1 MFFSLA
7 LGLLGGLG
15 LFLYGMKQM
24 SAGMQK
30 AAGEKLHRILEILTA
45 NPYMA
50 TLTGIVVTVLVQ
62 SSSTTNVMAIGFASA
77 GLMNLSQ
84 TVGTMLGANIG
95 TTVTAQIISFDI
107 SVIIYPAVAI
117 GAYLNLFTSR
127 RIYKSIGQAIL
138 GFGLLF
144 LGLNT
149 MSDAMHPLRDYTPF
163 LDMLAS
169 FGQTPL
175 LGILAGAVFTAV
187 IQSSSATAGVVIALT
202 LQGIIDTP
210 SSIAIV
216 LGANIGTS
224 FTAALASIGTNLT
237 ARRSVLA
244 IVTVKV
250 TGVLLAL
257 LFFQPF
263 LTLISYT
270 GTSVTRQVANAHTIF
285 NVLNV
290 LLFFPFLTP
299 FLKLVY
305 RFMPGEE
312 PVVETGT
319 KYLSPSA
326 QKTTNLAIGA
336 ARQELLRMAGIAR
349 GMLQDSLRIFIYN
362 DRGLIGAT
370 RQKEELIDSLE
381 KDITIFLT
389 EIAQKS
395 LSQQQSQTVTSL
407 MHFGS
412 DLERIGD
419 HAHNIIHLSELK
431 MEEGLAI
438 SEEAASELEKMH
450 QLVDQMISGAMEA
463 FEKEDTSLAREVIAK
478 DHDVDSMER
487 SLRKGHIER
496 LNQKI
501 CIPQAGVI
509 FLDLISNLE
518 RVADHATNLAEV
530 VTGDF

>member
-24 SAGMQK
+24 STGMQK

-50 TLTGIVVTVLVQ
+50 TLTGIIVTVLVQ

-95 TTVTAQIISFDI
+95 TTVTAQLISFDI
-107 SVIIYPAVAI
+107 SVIIYPAIAL

-127 RIYKSIGQAIL
+127 GLHKAIGQAIL
-138 GFGLLF
+138 GIGLLF
-144 LGLNT
+144 LGLNA
-149 MSDAMHPLRDYTPF
+149 MSDAMIPLREYAPF
-163 LDMLAS
+163 VNMLAR
-169 FGQTPL
+169 FGQTPV
-175 LGILAGAVFTAV
+175 LGMLAGALFTAV

-224 FTAALASIGTNLT
+224 ITAAIASIGTNLT

-250 TGVLLAL
+250 TGVILAL
-257 LFFQPF
+257 IFFQPF
-263 LTLISYT
+263 LALVSLT
-270 GTSVTRQVANAHTIF
+270 GSSVTRQVANAHTIF
-285 NVLNV
+285 NILNV

-299 FLKLVY
+299 FLRQIQKL
-305 RFMPGEE
+305 MPGEE
-312 PVVETGT
+312 IVVETGS
-319 KYLSPSA
+319 KYLNPKA
-326 QKTTNLAIGA
+326 QKTTSLAISA
-336 ARQELLRMAGIAR
+336 ARQELLRMAAIAR
-349 GMLQDSLRIFIYN
+349 GMLQDSVRIFVREE
-362 DRGLIGAT
+362 RGIIGAT

-389 EIAQKS
+389 GISQKA
-395 LSQQQSQTVTSL
+395 LSSQQSQTITALLHCS
-407 MHFGS
+407 S

-419 HAHNIIHLSELK
+419 HAHNIIHLAELK
-431 MEEGLAI
+431 MDERLPF
-438 SEEAASELEKMH
+438 SEEACIELEQMH
-450 QLVDQMISGAMEA
+450 QLVDEMIEGAMEA
-463 FEKEDTSLAREVIAK
+463 FEKEDTALARKIIAK

-487 SLRKGHIER
+487 NLRKGHIER
-496 LNQKI
+496 LNQKV
-501 CIPQAGVI
+501 CRPQSGVV
-509 FLDLISNLE
+509 FLDIISNLE
-518 RVADHATNLAEV
+518 RVADHATNMAEV

>member
-1 MFFSLA
+1 MFFSLT

-24 SAGMQK
+24 STGIEK
-30 AAGEKLHRILEILTA
+30 AAGEKLHRILEVLTS

-50 TLTGIVVTVLVQ
+50 TLTGIIVTVLVQ

-117 GAYLNLFTSR
+117 GAYLHLFTSK
-127 RIYKSIGQAIL
+127 RIYKPIGQAIL

-149 MSDAMHPLRDYTPF
+149 MSEAMNPLRDYAPF
-163 LDMLAS
+163 IQMLAS
-169 FGQTPL
+169 FGQAPV
-175 LGILAGAVFTAV
+175 LGIIAGALFTAL

-202 LQGIIDTP
+202 LQGMIDTP

-224 FTAALASIGTNLT
+224 ITAGIASIGTNLT
-237 ARRSVLA
+237 ARRAVLA

-250 TGVLLAL
+250 TGVFLAL
-257 LFFQPF
+257 VFFQPF
-263 LTLISYT
+263 LSLVMAT
-270 GTSVTRQVANAHTIF
+270 GNSVTRQVANAHTIF
-285 NVLNV
+285 NLLNV

-299 FLKLVY
+299 FLKLVH

-312 PVVETGT
+312 PVVETGP
-319 KYLSPSA
+319 KYIHAKA
-326 QKTTNLAIGA
+326 QQTTSIAIGA
-336 ARQELLRMAGIAR
+336 ARQELLRMAGIAKE
-349 GMLQDSLRIFIYN
+349 MLQDSLHVFVHN
-362 DRGLIGAT
+362 DGSLIGAI
-370 RQKEELIDSLE
+370 RQKEDLIDRLE
-381 KDITIFLT
+381 KEIVFFLT
-389 EIAQKS
+389 GISQSS
-395 LSQQQSQTVTSL
+395 LSQSQSKTVTSL
-407 MHFGS
+407 MHFSS

-419 HAHNIIHLSELK
+419 HAHNIIHLAELK
-431 MEEGLAI
+431 MDEKLTF
-438 SEEAASELEKMH
+438 SQEALVELEEMH
-450 QLVDQMISGAMEA
+450 QLVDEMISKAMDA
-463 FEKEDTSLAREVIAK
+463 FEKEDTSLAREVISK
-478 DHDVDSMER
+478 DHGVDSMER
-487 SLRKGHIER
+487 RLRKGHIQR
-496 LNQKI
+496 LNQKV
-501 CIPQAGVI
+501 CQPQSGVI
-509 FLDLISNLE
+509 FLDVISNLE

>member
-1 MFFSLA
+1 MFFSLT

-24 SAGMQK
+24 SSGMQK
-30 AAGEKLHRILEILTA
+30 AAGEKLHRILEILTS

-50 TLTGIVVTVLVQ
+50 TLTGIIVTVLVQ

-117 GAYLNLFTSR
+117 GAYMNLFTNK
-127 RIYKSIGQAIL
+127 RIHKALGQTIL

-149 MSDAMHPLRDYTPF
+149 MSDAMNPLRDYTPF
-163 LDMLAS
+163 VQLLAT

-175 LGILAGAVFTAV
+175 LGIIAGALFTAL

-202 LQGIIDTP
+202 FQGIIDTP

-224 FTAALASIGTNLT
+224 ITAALASIGTNLT

-250 TGVLLAL
+250 TGVMLAL
-257 LFFQPF
+257 IFFQPF
-263 LTLISYT
+263 LSLIMLT
-270 GTSVTRQVANAHTIF
+270 GSSVTRQVANAHTIF

-299 FLKLVY
+299 FLNLIL
-305 RFMPGEE
+305 RLMPGEE

-319 KYLSPSA
+319 KYINA
-326 QKTTNLAIGA
+326 RVQKTTSIAIGA
-336 ARQELLRMAGIAR
+336 ARQELLRMAAIAK
-349 GMLQDSLRIFIYN
+349 GMLQDSLHLFIHD
-362 DRGLIGAT
+362 DRSMIGAT

-381 KDITIFLT
+381 RDITIFLT
-389 EIAQKS
+389 EVSQSS
-395 LSQQQSQTVTSL
+395 LSQSQSKTVTSL
-407 MHFGS
+407 MHFSS

-419 HAHNIIHLSELK
+419 HAHNIIHLAELK
-431 MEEGLAI
+431 MEEGLVFS
-438 SEEAASELEKMH
+438 SEAVTELEQMH
-450 QLVDQMISGAMEA
+450 ELVDQMISGAMEA

-496 LNQKI
+496 LNQKV
-501 CIPQAGVI
+501 CIPQSGVI
-509 FLDLISNLE
+509 FLDIISNLE